1 MTLSVNI
8 KKVILLGKNDSKT
21 ILNDL
26 YFNLPPGQIYTILG
40 KNGSGKSTLI
50 KSLTNLLDKNV
61 FSIIGSVHFDNTNLL
76 KLQEDDLQLI
86 RKRFIRYVLQDL
98 NNNFDPLK
106 NFAYYFNLLKLK
118 KEDLENFL
126 ADFLLPD
133 YNKIS
138 SMHTY
143 EISGGMAQRLSL
155 MLALIANPKILILDE
170 PTSAVDYINMNLI
183 KLKLKQFTDK
193 LNSVLLVTHDINFA
207 KSVSDKI
214 AFLQNGNL
222 SGFFSPEEIFKTK
235 REIQFGDFINSF
247 YELQ

>member
-26 YFNLPPGQIYTILG
+26 IFNLPPGQIYTILG

-50 KSLTNLLDKNV
+50 KSLTNLLDRNV

-76 KLQEDDLQLI
+76 KLQEDELQLI

-106 NFAYYFNLLKLK
+106 IFGYYFNLLKLEK
-118 KEDLENFL
+118 KDLESFL

-155 MLALIANPKILILDE
+155 MLALVANPKILILDE

-183 KLKLKQFTDK
+183 KLKLKEFTDK
-193 LNSVLLVTHDINFA
+193 LNSVLLVTHDLNFA
-207 KSVSDKI
+207 KSISDKI

-222 SGFFSPEEIFKTK
+222 SGFFNPEEIFKTK
-235 REIQFGDFINSF
+235 SEIPFGDLINSF